1 MHIDRIIS
9 FFVDKEGG
17 KPDGRLRMRVKW
29 NRSAHV
35 VSLLVGFRVEPAK
48 WSAETQR
55 CKTNTTHGKEHTPA
69 SVINRTIQAH
79 EDAATEIFSRF
90 ERDGIMPTPEEFRHE
105 LRAALSRTADTVK
118 ADLGYYMDL
127 FIEENKSL
135 NAWVRNTEKNF
146 ITLRNHLTA
155 FKPQPTFKMF
165 TEAGLLAF
173 TEFLRDECGMRN
185 STISKHIS
193 LLKWFLRWSSKKGY
207 LHDQSFLLFNPR
219 LKKTR
224 NEIVF
229 LDWGELLKV
238 YDFPIPETKQYL
250 SRVRDVF
257 CFACFTGLRYSDL
270 ANLRT
275 SDVHEDSI
283 TITSIK
289 TADRLTI
296 ELNKYS
302 RAIAEKYRDFPREN
316 DRYFPVISN
325 QKMND
330 YIKELGELC
339 GLDTPVTKVYY
350 RGSERC
356 EEIAPKWRL
365 MGVHT
370 ARRTFIS
377 NAIQKGIP
385 PQIVMKWTGHSDYAA
400 MKPYI
405 EIAERAKREAMRA
418 FDE

>member
-1 MHIDRIIS
+1 MHIDRIIA
-9 FFVDKEGG
+9 FFVDKEAG

-29 NRSAHV
+29 NRSACI
-35 VSLLVGFRVEPAK
+35 VSILVGHRVEHAK

-69 SVINRTIQAH
+69 SVINREIQAH
-79 EDAATEIFSRF
+79 EDAATEIFSRY
-90 ERDGIMPTPEEFRHE
+90 ERDGIIPTVDEFRND
-105 LRAALSRTADTVK
+105 LRAALSRSTEGAKT
-118 ADLGYYMDL
+118 DLSYYIDL
-127 FIEENKSL
+127 FIAENKSL
-135 NAWVRNTEKNF
+135 KAWTASTAKNF

-173 TEFLRDECGMRN
+173 TEHLRDTAGLRN
-185 STISKHIS
+185 STIAKQIS
-193 LLKWFLRWSSKKGY
+193 LLKWFLRWASKKGY
-207 LHDQSFLLFNPR
+207 LHDQAFLLFNPR
-219 LKKTR
+219 LKKTK

-229 LDWGELLKV
+229 LDWGELLTV

-250 SRVRDVF
+250 SRVRDIF

-289 TADRLTI
+289 TADLLTI

-302 RAIAEKYRDFPREN
+302 RSIVEKYRDYPREN
-316 DRYFPVISN
+316 DRYFPVVSN

-330 YIKELGELC
+330 YIKELGEMC
-339 GLDTPVTKVYY
+339 GIDTPVTKVYY
-350 RGSERC
+350 RGSKRC
-356 EEIAPKWRL
+356 EESTQKWRC

-405 EIAERAKREAMRA
+405 EIAERAKREAMKV